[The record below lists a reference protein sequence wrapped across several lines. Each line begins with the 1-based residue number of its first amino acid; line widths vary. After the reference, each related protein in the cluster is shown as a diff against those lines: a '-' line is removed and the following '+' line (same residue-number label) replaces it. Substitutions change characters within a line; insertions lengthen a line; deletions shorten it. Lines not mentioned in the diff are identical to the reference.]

1 MRNSVSLRY
10 VIINGRS
17 IWLLRGQVVPSE
29 HRTTFSPDKAYLLI
43 GCLGGLGRSLSRWML
58 RRGAR
63 HFVFIGR
70 SGTDKA
76 PARNLV
82 NDLQAAGASVTVIRG
97 DVAAYKDVEK
107 AVAAATRPIGGVIQA
122 AMSIHVSTFQES

>member
-1 MRNSVSLRY
+1 
-10 VIINGRS
+10 
-17 IWLLRGQVVPSE
+17 
-29 HRTTFSPDKAYLLI
+29 
-43 GCLGGLGRSLSRWML
+43 ML

-63 HFVFIGR
+63 RFVFIGR

-82 NDLQAAGASVTVIRG
+82 KDLQAAGASVTVIRG
-97 DVAAYKDVEK
+97 DVAAYQDVEK